1 MEKDGLK
8 PNLLKQRL
16 SEGRVAVGHMVMEF
30 GTRGIAK
37 ILESAG
43 LDFVLLDMEHG
54 GLELE
59 HLADLIAWLK
69 ATPVAPIVRVPGA
82 HYHFIARV
90 MDMGALGIMCPNVES
105 AEQARLL
112 VDAVKYGP
120 EGKRGLGLGTA
131 HNDYVMPKPAEYLRQ
146 ANANTTIICQIESTK
161 GVEKLETIA
170 AVPGVDILW
179 VGHFDLTQSMG
190 IVAEFQNPRFLEALR
205 AVPVAARHHGKAAGI
220 QPGSRE
226 QAAEWMKAGYNVISY
241 GSDIAVYR
249 GALAGA
255 VQTVRE
261 LEGKR

>member
-1 MEKDGLK
+1 MEDDELK
-8 PNLLKQRL
+8 PNLLRQRIA
-16 SEGRVAVGHMVMEF
+16 EGHVAVGHMVMEF

-43 LDFVLLDMEHG
+43 IDFVLLDMEHG

-69 ATPVAPIVRVPGA
+69 ATPIAPIVRVPGT

-105 AEQARLL
+105 AEQARAL

-131 HNDYVMPKPAEYLRQ
+131 HNDYVMPEPVEYLKE
-146 ANANTTIICQIESTK
+146 ANANTTVICQIESEK
-161 GVEKLETIA
+161 GLENLEAIA
-170 AVPGVDILW
+170 GVAGVDVLW

-190 IVAEFQNPRFLEALR
+190 IVAQFQNPRFLEALR
-205 AVPVAARHHGKAAGI
+205 RVANTARQHGKAAGI
-220 QPGSRE
+220 QPANRE
-226 QAAEWMKAGYNVISY
+226 QLAEWSKAGYNVISW

-249 GALAGA
+249 GALGA
-255 VQTVRE
+255 AVAAVRG
-261 LEGKR
+261 LE

>member
-1 MEKDGLK
+1 MK
-8 PNLLKQRL
+8 PNLMRQRL
-16 SEGRVAVGHMVMEF
+16 AEGGVAVGHMVMEF

-69 ATPVAPIVRVPGA
+69 ATPIAPIVRVPGA

-105 AEQARLL
+105 AEQAQSL

-120 EGKRGLGLGTA
+120 EGKRGLGLGCA
-131 HNDYVMPKPAEYLRQ
+131 HNDYVMPKPVEYLKES
-146 ANANTTIICQIESTK
+146 NANTTVICQIESEK
-161 GVEKLETIA
+161 GLENLEAIA

-190 IVAEFQNPRFLEALR
+190 IVAQFQNPRFHEALR
-205 AVPVAARHHGKAAGI
+205 RVADTARKHGKAAGI
-220 QPGSRE
+220 QPGSPE
-226 QAAEWMKAGYNVISY
+226 QLGEWRKAGYNVISW

-249 GALAGA
+249 GALAGG
-255 VQTVRE
+255 VQAVRE
-261 LEGKR
+261 ASNSGE

>member
-1 MEKDGLK
+1 MEDDELK
-8 PNLLKQRL
+8 PNLLRQRIA
-16 SEGRVAVGHMVMEF
+16 EGQVAVGHMVMEF

-37 ILESAG
+37 ILEATG

-69 ATPVAPIVRVPGA
+69 ATPIAPIVRVPGA

-105 AEQARLL
+105 AEQVQAL

-131 HNDYVMPKPAEYLRQ
+131 HNDYVMPQPVEYLKQ
-146 ANANTTIICQIESTK
+146 ANANTTVICQIESEK
-161 GVEKLETIA
+161 GLENLEAIA

-190 IVAEFQNPRFLEALR
+190 IVAQFQHPRFQEALR
-205 AVPVAARHHGKAAGI
+205 RVAIVARQHGKAAGI

-226 QAAEWMKAGYNVISY
+226 QAAEWKKAGYNVISW

-249 GALAGA
+249 GALAAA
-255 VQTVRE
+255 VSAVRE
-261 LEGKR
+261 LG

>member
-1 MEKDGLK
+1 MEDDELK
-8 PNLLKQRL
+8 PNLLRQRIA
-16 SEGRVAVGHMVMEF
+16 EGRVAVGHMVMEF

-37 ILESAG
+37 ILESAA

-69 ATPVAPIVRVPGA
+69 ATPIAPIVRVPGA

-105 AEQARLL
+105 AEQAQAL

-131 HNDYVMPKPAEYLRQ
+131 HNDYVMPQPVEYLKE
-146 ANANTTIICQIESTK
+146 ANANTTVICQIESEK
-161 GVEKLETIA
+161 GLQNLEAIA

-190 IVAEFQNPRFLEALR
+190 IVAQFQHPRFQEALR
-205 AVPVAARHHGKAAGI
+205 RVADTARQHGKAAGI

-226 QAAEWMKAGYNVISY
+226 QLAEWRQAGYNVISW
-241 GSDIAVYR
+241 GSDISVYR
-249 GALAGA
+249 GALAAGVSA
-255 VQTVRE
+255 VRS
-261 LEGKR
+261 

>member
-1 MEKDGLK
+1 MEARLK
-8 PNLLKQRL
+8 PNLLKQRI
-16 SEGRVAVGHMVMEF
+16 SEGRLAVGHMVMEF

-59 HLADLIAWLK
+59 RLADLIAWLK
-69 ATPVAPIVRVPGA
+69 ATPIAPIVRVPAA

-90 MDMGALGIMCPNVES
+90 MDMGALGVMCPNVEN
-105 AEQARLL
+105 AEQAKTL

-120 EGKRGLGLGTA
+120 LGKRGLGLGTA
-131 HNDYVMPKPAEYLRQ
+131 HNDYVMPQPDEYLKH
-146 ANANTTIICQIESTK
+146 ANASTTVICQIESTK
-161 GVEKLETIA
+161 GLENLDAIA
-170 AVPGVDILW
+170 AVAGVDILW

-190 IVAEFQNPRFLEALR
+190 IVAQFDHPRFLEALR
-205 AVPVAARHHGKAAGI
+205 QVPAAARRHGKAAGI

-226 QAAEWMKAGYNVISY
+226 QASAWRKAGYNVISY

-249 GALAGA
+249 GALAAAVGA
-255 VQTVRE
+255 VRN
-261 LEGKR
+261 LDAA

>member
-1 MEKDGLK
+1 MK
-8 PNLLKQRL
+8 PNRLKQRMA
-16 SEGRVAVGHMVMEF
+16 EGRVAVGHMVMEF

-37 ILESAG
+37 MLEAAG

-59 HLADLIAWLK
+59 RLADLIAWLK

-105 AEQARLL
+105 AEQARTL

-120 EGKRGLGLGTA
+120 LGKRGLGLGAA
-131 HNDYVMPKPAEYLRQ
+131 HNDYVMPQPAEYLKQ
-146 ANANTTIICQIESTK
+146 ANENTTVICQIESAK
-161 GVEKLETIA
+161 GVENLESIA

-179 VGHFDLTQSMG
+179 VGHFDLTQSLG
-190 IVAEFQNPRFLEALR
+190 IVAQFQHPRFLDALKQ
-205 AVPVAARHHGKAAGI
+205 VPIAARHHGKAAGI

-226 QAAEWMKAGYNVISY
+226 QAAEWMQLGYNVISWA
-241 GSDIAVYR
+241 SDIAVYR
-249 GALAGA
+249 GALAGGVA
-255 VQTVRE
+255 VVRE
-261 LEGKR
+261 LEGKG